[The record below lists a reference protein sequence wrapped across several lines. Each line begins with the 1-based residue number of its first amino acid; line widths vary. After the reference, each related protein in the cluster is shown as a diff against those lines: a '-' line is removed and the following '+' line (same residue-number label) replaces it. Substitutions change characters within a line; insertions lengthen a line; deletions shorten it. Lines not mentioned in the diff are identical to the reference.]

1 MKRVDSLPWR
11 EAGEAA
17 GSALSL
23 RLRQACNGH
32 PHAKIPWP
40 HRLLHEAADEIER
53 LQTAINE
60 TLQDNMHLADGENC
74 TLIKL
79 KRAMTPNAQVERR
92 APSTFAPTP
101 GSATGEK

>member
-1 MKRVDSLPWR
+1 MTATNNRRSHPKPPTRSALARPT
-11 EAGEAA
+11 

-32 PHAKIPWP
+32 PYAKIPWP

-53 LQTAINE
+53 LQTAIRE
-60 TLQDNMHLADGENC
+60 TLTENAHLADGDVC

-79 KRAMTPNAQVERR
+79 KRAMPPNDEADARR
-92 APSTFAPTP
+92 AESPK
-101 GSATGEK
+101 EQR

>member
-1 MKRVDSLPWR
+1 MTATKKPRKHPKPPTRSALARPT
-11 EAGEAA
+11 

-53 LQTAINE
+53 LQTAITE
-60 TLQDNMHLADGENC
+60 TLTEQAHLADGENC

-79 KRAMTPNAQVERR
+79 KRAMTPN
-92 APSTFAPTP
+92 
-101 GSATGEK
+101 EKDHL